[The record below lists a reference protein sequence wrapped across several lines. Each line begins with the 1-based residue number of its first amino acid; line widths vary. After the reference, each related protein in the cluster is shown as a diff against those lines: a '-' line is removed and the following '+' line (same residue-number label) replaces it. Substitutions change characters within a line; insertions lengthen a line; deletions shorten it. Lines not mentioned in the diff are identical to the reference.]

1 MFDPAFTGSGAS
13 LFERV
18 RTGRDDTV
26 VVIAVPATGA
36 VSLLSMLN
44 VALVIT
50 VPFASG
56 LATCTTSCAVP
67 EPPPATAPTFQVTT
81 PPARV
86 PPAVADTNEVFAGTV
101 SAITTPV
108 AAAVPVFEYDNV

>member
-13 LFERV
+13 AFAMV
-18 RTGRDDTV
+18 RTGWDDTV
-26 VVIAVPATGA
+26 VVIAVPATGV
-36 VSLLSMLN
+36 VSWLSTLK
-44 VALVIT
+44 AGWVI
-50 VPFASG
+50 PGPSARG
-56 LATCTTSCAVP
+56 LATCTPGGTVP
-67 EPPPATAPTFQVTT
+67 DPPPATAPTFQVTT

-108 AAAVPVFEYDNV
+108 AAAVP

>member
-1 MFDPAFTGSGAS
+1 MLAPAFTGSGAS
-13 LFERV
+13 VFVSV

-26 VVIAVPATGA
+26 VVIAVPATGV

-44 VALVIT
+44 VELVIT
-50 VPFASG
+50 VPFGRG
-56 LATCTTSCAVP
+56 LATCTTSCTVP
-67 EPPPATAPTFQVTT
+67 EPPTATAPTFQVTT
-81 PPARV
+81 PPARA

-108 AAAVPVFEYDNV
+108 GAAVPVFEYDSV